1 MAAPSSSAQS
11 GTPHT
16 RDPGPNVKFPPPLLF
31 TVPLGLAWGI
41 DRFMQTPRLPD
52 VPWLAMLGGLMA
64 LGGFAL
70 VLWGIRTFNRF
81 RTAVYPNRA
90 AKLVVD
96 TGPFAFTRNPMYLG
110 MTVFYLGFVL
120 LLGSYTAL
128 LMLPLVHVV
137 LWRFVISKEER
148 HLMQKFPEAYAE
160 YCARVPRWLWKG
172 R

>member
-1 MAAPSSSAQS
+1 MTAPASPAGS
-11 GTPHT
+11 GTPRP
-16 RDPGPNVKFPPPLLF
+16 RDPGPDVKFPPPLLF
-31 TVPLGLAWGI
+31 TLPLGLAWGV
-41 DRFMQTPRLPD
+41 DRFLSTPRLPD
-52 VPWLAMLGGLMA
+52 LPWLALLGGLLA
-64 LGGFAL
+64 ASGIAL

-96 TGPFAFTRNPMYLG
+96 TGPFAFTRNPMYVG

-128 LMLPLVHVV
+128 LLLPLVHVA
-137 LWRFVISKEER
+137 LWRYVISKEER
-148 HLMQKFPEAYAE
+148 HLMHKFPDAYAA

-172 R
+172 P